1 MVLINQ
7 LLTGGAPFSE
17 QVITPIISELTLL
30 IILFTFV
37 IAGVLTHLHSL
48 TNWGELWSSIF
59 HLGMKKNETISMG
72 DP

>member
-1 MVLINQ
+1 MAD
-7 LLTGGAPFSE
+7 TGIVNGAYKPTSNRGAPFSE

-48 TNWGELWSSIF
+48 TNWGEL
-59 HLGMKKNETISMG
+59 
-72 DP
+72 